1 MINEVIRIRF
11 NLSQRAVGFE
21 GLYQELN
28 QLPDEKAVRLRVI
41 GILHN
46 YSQSLSNQQPFPA
59 ATARA
64 QKVMAH
70 PIQNQ
75 LQPQSTEVMTTLA
88 KGPVVIDKATAVRAA
103 MKIGGYKFEKN
114 T

>member
-28 QLPDEKAVRLRVI
+28 QLPDEKAIRLRVM

-46 YSQSLSNQQPFPA
+46 YSQFLTNQPSFAA

-64 QKVMAH
+64 QKVVAH
-70 PIQNQ
+70 PNQIQ
-75 LQPQSTEVMTTLA
+75 LQPESTEVKTTLA
-88 KGPVVIDKATAVRAA
+88 TGPVVSDKAAAVRAA
-103 MKIGGYKFEKN
+103 MKMEGQ
-114 T
+114 